1 MSDFF
6 TKKQKKYWCDLC
18 HIFVEY
24 NKLKIDAHN
33 KSNIHLHNLN
43 STKKYNGYK
52 KKFNNYINDLN
63 EKNNKNLLGNKFQRR
78 QEIESLNAFNEVK
91 NEIMTNQINLNKKED
106 LPKINLKPKER
117 IWGVFFDTYYKL
129 PFYYNYQS
137 KESVWEKPK
146 NFEGS
151 EKEIQSIIEEGEK
164 YIKEKSK
171 DESKVGEWEFVQGKK
186 SVFGIKKDILLNEK
200 NNEKNIIVKNE
211 KDIIEEN
218 IKKDNILKEN
228 NMRREVQGN
237 NKKK

>member
-1 MSDFF
+1 
-6 TKKQKKYWCDLC
+6 
-18 HIFVEY
+18 
-24 NKLKIDAHN
+24 
-33 KSNIHLHNLN
+33 
-43 STKKYNGYK
+43 
-52 KKFNNYINDLN
+52 
-63 EKNNKNLLGNKFQRR
+63 
-78 QEIESLNAFNEVK
+78 
-91 NEIMTNQINLNKKED
+91 MTNQINLNKKED

-146 NFEGS
+146 NFDGS